1 MLIRKAGISE
11 SGVQHRTTGK
21 IRLLQFLLVALLVN
35 SQPGFAV
42 EIVSNHDVP
51 LNRMT
56 TRELQAIFTMRLRSW
71 PNGLPVR
78 VFVLR
83 DSAPT
88 HIEFA
93 KKIMDM
99 FPYQLRRYWDKL
111 VFSGTGQAPVEL
123 DTAQQVYER
132 VVATPGA
139 IGYLPTE
146 LVDSRI
152 SIVKVSE
159 P

>member
-1 MLIRKAGISE
+1 MFFDAG
-11 SGVQHRTTGK
+11 K
-21 IRLLQFLLVALLVN
+21 LQLRILVLTALLACG
-35 SQPGFAV
+35 QPASAL
-42 EIVSNHDVP
+42 EIVCNHDVP
-51 LNRMT
+51 VTRMT

-71 PNGLPVR
+71 PNGVPVR

-83 DSAPT
+83 DSSPI

-93 KKIMDM
+93 KKVMDM

-123 DTAQQVYER
+123 DTANQVYDH
-132 VVATPGA
+132 VISTPGA
-139 IGYLPTE
+139 IGYLPPD
-146 LVDSRI
+146 LIDSRI

-159 P
+159 Q